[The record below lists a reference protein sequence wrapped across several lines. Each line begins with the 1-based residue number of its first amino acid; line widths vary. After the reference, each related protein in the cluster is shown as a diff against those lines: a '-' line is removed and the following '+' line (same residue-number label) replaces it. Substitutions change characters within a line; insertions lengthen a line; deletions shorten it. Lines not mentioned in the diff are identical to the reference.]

1 MLRALLVG
9 DVDRARDLGALEL
22 VEEDLMLLSYVCPSK
37 TDYGLLLRKVLEQ
50 LHKEAA

>member
-1 MLRALLVG
+1 MLR
-9 DVDRARDLGALEL
+9 
-22 VEEDLMLLSYVCPSK
+22 SYVCPSK